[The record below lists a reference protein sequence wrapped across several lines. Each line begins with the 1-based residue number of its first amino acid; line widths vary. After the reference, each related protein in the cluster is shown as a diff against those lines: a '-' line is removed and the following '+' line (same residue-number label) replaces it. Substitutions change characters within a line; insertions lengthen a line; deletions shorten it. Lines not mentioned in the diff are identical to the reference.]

1 MWHGAGHVQPRD
13 GTFCLKEMSIQ
24 YRFNPTSGIP
34 TPGGGNKG
42 ATGKPLTDADSGT
55 SFNESRGGVE
65 GHAHSAALFGGTSN
79 RRISRPSGYAPL
91 HSVSLRRKAGIES
104 CPRDL
109 SLPSSQPF
117 AMSGKITWFST
128 TGEVTMAVVDNVRRN
143 VRAWHQRNAKRCRV
157 RAEAI
162 RIKLTN
168 PMAKVHPL
176 HNVAH
181 VEMGRLLQMAHRYT
195 QLAGQV

>member
-1 MWHGAGHVQPRD
+1 MITSASFQRNNVLIEPIKQDQRANEREACTELESKSFHFLILIRSRPAVPTCATIAGGVIPRA
-13 GTFCLKEMSIQ
+13 
-24 YRFNPTSGIP
+24 SG
-34 TPGGGNKG
+34 N
-42 ATGKPLTDADSGT
+42 

-117 AMSGKITWFST
+117 AMSGQPASDDFI
-128 TGEVTMAVVDNVRRN
+128 VVARSFYN
-143 VRAWHQRNAKRCRV
+143 K
-157 RAEAI
+157 
-162 RIKLTN
+162 
-168 PMAKVHPL
+168 
-176 HNVAH
+176 
-181 VEMGRLLQMAHRYT
+181 GRHRGVS
-195 QLAGQV
+195 A